1 MKTFWKP
8 SNFTFKTS
16 EILIFWVE
24 TVFYCLWP
32 LKRVFKKK
40 KSFHFITHLRLTAH
54 KKGAKSIFDSGR
66 DFFRFCLIFT
76 QRLKALIK
84 IAILITALY
93 KFHYYYYYYYYYH
106 YYYYYYLINRFIIW
120 CNWSKM
126 IIRVDKCSTFGI
138 RKLWTKICPIF
149 TQTVDQWSS
158 NSLCGNGWIIS
169 LLRSLLWLQHV

>member
-1 MKTFWKP
+1 MSEWRLSENRLISRLKP
-8 SNFTFKTS
+8 VKSWYFGSRRF
-16 EILIFWVE
+16 
-24 TVFYCLWP
+24 FYCLWP
-32 LKRVFKKK
+32 LKKVFKKK
-40 KSFHFITHLRLTAH
+40 NSFHFITHLRLTDH
-54 KKGAKSIFDSGR
+54 KKGAKSIFDRGR
-66 DFFRFCLIFT
+66 DFFRFCLMLFDF
-76 QRLKALIK
+76 
-84 IAILITALY
+84 LITALY
-93 KFHYYYYYYYYYH
+93 KFHYYYY

-138 RKLWTKICPIF
+138 RKLCTKICPIF